1 MNILEIC
8 EASMKKSTITMI
20 LNDSRLYI
28 LLMALLLVILS
39 SSLLGTSKQEIRT
52 LQIEN
57 NKIENEIYQIPQDD
71 VECNNVK
78 YMKH

>member
-1 MNILEIC
+1 
-8 EASMKKSTITMI
+8 MKKSTITMI

-28 LLMALLLVILS
+28 LLLALLLVILS
-39 SSLLGTSKQEIRT
+39 SSLLGTSKQEIENHEIRT

-57 NKIENEIYQIPQDD
+57 KLYPIPQDD

>member
-1 MNILEIC
+1 
-8 EASMKKSTITMI
+8 MKKSTITMI

-28 LLMALLLVILS
+28 LLLALLLVILS
-39 SSLLGTSKQEIRT
+39 SSLLGTSKQEIENHEIRT

-57 NKIENEIYQIPQDD
+57 TLYQIPQDD

>member
-28 LLMALLLVILS
+28 LLMTLLLVILS

-57 NKIENEIYQIPQDD
+57 NKIENKLYPIPQDD
-71 VECNNVK
+71 VEVK
-78 YMKH
+78 YMKY